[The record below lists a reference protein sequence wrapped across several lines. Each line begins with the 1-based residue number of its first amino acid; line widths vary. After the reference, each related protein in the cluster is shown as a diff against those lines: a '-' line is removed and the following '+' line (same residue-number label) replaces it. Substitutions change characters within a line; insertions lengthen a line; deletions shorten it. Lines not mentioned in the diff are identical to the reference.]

1 MIYIQS
7 GRLYFYPAS
16 HVLSLIMKDI
26 QDLLDQAFEA
36 LEAEIKAVQE
46 KPSSDLLFNGIKSKV
61 QPADKEVDYTFESHQ
76 PSIRFAEEIRAKI
89 DDKEYTVHPI
99 SYENSELILR
109 FPKDAGSSIAE
120 CHVEWENDFILKKNL
135 FEIERI
141 TDADEGTLNR
151 LERLFNPE
159 STGSADDMDIE
170 EDGHRNTAQK
180 DAIRKALANRT
191 LFIWGPPGTGK
202 TATLGYIIANYLK
215 AGKSVLFAS
224 NTNRAVD
231 VGLLSVL
238 NALRDVKTKIK
249 PEQITRFGE
258 IALQESGLEEY
269 VFDHQMEI
277 KVKEKKEAAGEWVDL
292 LSRREKTLRATKE
305 RLQAGKKPSNKLEL
319 ELKLIDNKIEDM
331 GGRDELEIKIEEQSK
346 INERSELRK
355 RQLVATTLAKVCTS
369 DLFFE
374 LDFDAVVI
382 DEGSMASLPYLM
394 VLASH
399 CKWHMVIVGDPM
411 QLPPIALTNENKSR
425 EFLEKDIFTTVSG
438 ADTTGELFNWH
449 DENPGMT
456 AFFDTQYRLEQS
468 LADVISTVFYEG
480 RLKTGKY
487 NDTLELDQNN
497 RAFHLVDTSK
507 YNPYLEQKSGERGF
521 KPINLVHQEVV
532 ERLVQKLA
540 GRGVLMDQIGIIVPF
555 RSAVYDLRNRLYDAG
570 IRNVE
575 VGTIHTFQG
584 REKDYIIFDTVMSG
598 EKQRGS
604 MRHYSVR
611 PLDEDKNGLSVPR
624 LLNVAF
630 SRSRKELVVIADMGH
645 IDRVYGG
652 KFLGRLLERIK

>member
-1 MIYIQS
+1 
-7 GRLYFYPAS
+7 
-16 HVLSLIMKDI
+16 MKDI
-26 QDLLDQAFEA
+26 QYLLEQAYDA
-36 LEAEIKAVQE
+36 LESEIKAVQE
-46 KPSSDLLFNGIKSKV
+46 KPSADLLFNGVKSKV
-61 QPADKEVDYTFESHQ
+61 QPPDKEVDYTFESHQ
-76 PSIRFAEEIRAKI
+76 PSIRFAEEIRAKV

-99 SYENSELILR
+99 SFENNELILR
-109 FPKDAGSSIAE
+109 FPKDAGPAIQE

-135 FEIERI
+135 AEIERI
-141 TDADEGTLNR
+141 EGADNKIKQR

-159 STGSADDMDIE
+159 DTSIPEDFDIE
-170 EDGHRNTAQK
+170 EDGYRNRSQQ

-215 AGKSVLFAS
+215 GGKSVLFAS

-231 VGLLSVL
+231 VGLLSVIH
-238 NALRDVKTKIK
+238 ALRQVDETIA
-249 PEQITRFGE
+249 PENITRFGE
-258 IALQESGLEEY
+258 IALQDSNLEKY
-269 VFDHQMEI
+269 VFDFQMENTI
-277 KVKEKKEAAGEWVDL
+277 KEKLATAGEWVEL
-292 LSRREKTLRATKE
+292 LERREKTLRATKD
-305 RLQAGKKPSNKLEL
+305 RLQTGKKPSNNLEL
-319 ELKLIDNKIEDM
+319 ELKLIDQKIEDM
-331 GGRDELEIKIEEQSK
+331 GGREELEAKIEEQTG

-369 DLFFE
+369 DLFFD
-374 LDFDAVVI
+374 LDFDAVVV

-399 CKWHMVIVGDPM
+399 CKWHMVVVGDPM
-411 QLPPIALTNENKSR
+411 QLPPIALTKDNEAR
-425 EFLEKDIFTTVSG
+425 QFLEKDIFTTVSG
-438 ADTTGELFNWH
+438 AVSTEDLFKWH
-449 DENPGMT
+449 DKNPGIT

-487 NDTLELDQNN
+487 SDKLQIKENG
-497 RAFHLVDTSK
+497 RAFHLVDTAK
-507 YNPYLEQKSGERGF
+507 YRPYLEQKSGERGF

-532 ERLVQKLA
+532 ERLVQKLG
-540 GRGVLMDQIGIIVPF
+540 GRGVPMDQIGIIVPF
-555 RSAVYDLRNRLYDAG
+555 RSAVYDLRNRLYEAG

-598 EKQRGS
+598 EKQRGTL
-604 MRHYSVR
+604 RHYSVR
-611 PLDEDKNGLSVPR
+611 PLDEEKNGLSVPR

-630 SRSRKELVVIADMGH
+630 SRSRKELVVIANMDH
-645 IDRVYGG
+645 VNRIYGS
-652 KFLGRLLERIK
+652 KFLGRLLEKIK